1 MSEKQLTLPVIGMTC
16 ANCVAAVERNARK
29 AEGVTEAAVNFAA
42 EKVTVSYDP
51 DQAGGAQ
58 VTADVIDRIR
68 RAGYDVPT
76 AEVEL
81 PLLGMTCA
89 NCAATIERRLKKTDG
104 VLEAT
109 VNLAS
114 ERATV
119 RYAPGAT
126 TRADLVAAVRRAGY
140 DVVETAADQDA
151 PDAEAA
157 AREAEIAHQQRR
169 LLVGAIFTLPL
180 FLLSMGRDLGLVGAW
195 ANAQWV
201 DWLFLL
207 LATPVQ
213 FYVGWDYYSGAFKSL
228 RNGSANMDVLVAL
241 GSSVAYFY
249 SVAVLLSLS
258 AGSMALGHHLYFETS
273 AVIITL
279 IVAGK
284 LLEARAKGRTS
295 EAIKKLIGLQPKTA
309 RVVRGGVEIDVP
321 VAEVVPGDVLRV
333 RPGEKIPVD
342 GRVVDG
348 RSSVDESMITGES
361 LPVDKAAG
369 DAVIGATLNRQG
381 LLTVTAERVGKDSAL
396 AQIIRMVES
405 AQGSKAPI
413 QRVVDRVAAWFVP
426 AVIILA
432 LLTFAVWLLAGAGFV
447 PALLR
452 LIAVLVIACPCAMG
466 LATPTSIMVGVGKG
480 AEAGILFKNSAAL
493 EQAHRLKAV
502 VLDKTGTIT
511 RGEPAVTE
519 VVSSQLSVIGDQ
531 LSVVSGSVALKETP
545 GSLTDNWQLTTDN
558 YLRLAASAERGSEH
572 PLGEAIVRAAEARGL
587 VLSSPEQFE
596 AVAGHGI
603 IAVVDG
609 QRVLVG
615 NRRLMEREGVALNG
629 LGERAAELE
638 AAARTTMWVAVDGAE
653 AAPSPL
659 GRGLGRGSAPRR
671 PSASE
676 DADSAVAVVDSSLVT
691 RHSSLEAVAL
701 IGVADTI
708 KDGSAAAVRALRGMG
723 LTVVMLTGDNE
734 ATAAAIGREAGI
746 DRVLAGVL
754 PGEKSSYVKQLQ
766 DEGLVVGMVG
776 DGIND
781 APALAQADVGLAIGT
796 GTDVAMETADVT
808 LMRGDLRSVPQA
820 IHLSRATMRNIHQ
833 NLFWAFGYN
842 VILIPIA
849 AGVLAPFDWAP
860 SFLRQLSP
868 ILAAGAMAFSS
879 ISVVTNALRLRSVD
893 LTTAD
898 SQ

>member
-1 MSEKQLTLPVIGMTC
+1 MTEKQLTLPVIGMTC
-16 ANCVAAVERNARK
+16 ANCVAAVERNAKK
-29 AEGVTEAAVNFAA
+29 AAGVLDAAVNFAA
-42 EKVTVSYDP
+42 EKVTVTYDP
-51 DQAGGAQ
+51 DAPGGANA
-58 VTADVIDRIR
+58 VAADVIARVG

-76 AEVEL
+76 AVAEL

-89 NCAATIERRLKKTDG
+89 NCAATIERRLNKVEG
-104 VLEAT
+104 VVEAT
-109 VNLAS
+109 VNLAN

-119 RYAPGAT
+119 RYVPGAA

-140 DVVETAADQDA
+140 DVVEVAAEEDA

-157 AREAEIAHQQRR
+157 ARDAEVRHQQKR
-169 LLVGAIFTLPL
+169 LLVGILFTLPL
-180 FLLSMGRDLGLVGAW
+180 FLLSMGRDLGLLGGW
-195 ANAQWV
+195 ANAAWV
-201 DWLFLL
+201 DWLFLA

-213 FYVGWDYYSGAFKSL
+213 FYVGWDYYTGAYKSL

-249 SVAVLLSLS
+249 SVAVLLAKS

-279 IVAGK
+279 IVLGK

-309 RVVRGGVEIDVP
+309 RVVRGGVEIEIAA
-321 VAEVVPGDVLRV
+321 AEVVTGDLLRV

-361 LPVDKAAG
+361 LPVDKKPG
-369 DAVIGATLNRQG
+369 DGVTGATLNRQG
-381 LLTVTAERVGKDSAL
+381 LLTIEATRVGRDTAL
-396 AQIIRMVES
+396 AQIIRLVEQ

-426 AVIILA
+426 AVIVLA
-432 LLTFAVWLLAGAGFV
+432 LLTFAVWLVAGAGFV

-493 EQAHRLKAV
+493 EEAQRLDTI

-511 RGEPAVTE
+511 KGQPAVTDVIMNYE
-519 VVSSQLSVIGDQ
+519 LGIRNEEQGSRGAGEQGIAGPLSTAHYP
-531 LSVVSGSVALKETP
+531 LS
-545 GSLTDNWQLTTDN
+545 TDH
-558 YLRLAASAERGSEH
+558 YLRLAAAAERGSEH
-572 PLGEAIVRAAEARGL
+572 PLGQAIVRAAEMRGL
-587 VLSSPEQFE
+587 DAPQPETFE

-603 IAVVDG
+603 AATVEG
-609 QRVLVG
+609 RRVLVG
-615 NRRLMEREGVALNG
+615 NRRLMEREGVRLNG
-629 LGERAAELE
+629 LGDRAAELE
-638 AAARTTMWVAVDGAE
+638 AAARTTMWLAVEGE
-653 AAPSPL
+653 AA
-659 GRGLGRGSAPRR
+659 
-671 PSASE
+671 
-676 DADSAVAVVDSSLVT
+676 
-691 RHSSLEAVAL
+691 AL

-708 KDGSAAAVRALRGMG
+708 KDGSAAAVRALHDLG
-723 LTVVMLTGDNE
+723 LTVVMMTGDNQ
-734 ATAAAIGREAGI
+734 ATAEAIAREAGI
-746 DRVLAGVL
+746 ERVLAGVL
-754 PGEKSSYVKQLQ
+754 PGDKADYVKKLQ
-766 DEGLVVGMVG
+766 AEGGREGHGERVGMVG

-781 APALAQADVGLAIGT
+781 APALAAADVGLAIGT

-820 IHLSRATMRNIHQ
+820 IHLSRATMRNIRQ

-842 VILIPIA
+842 VVLIPIA

-860 SFLRQLSP
+860 AFLRQLSP
-868 ILAAGAMAFSS
+868 ILAAAAMAFSS
-879 ISVVTNALRLRSVD
+879 ISVVTNALRLRSVK
-893 LTTAD
+893 L
-898 SQ
+898 